1 MSTRIANVPLW
12 LRLLHVIATTTVLVV
27 ASWGLLTSNPLAA
40 VRGTPLHFLYFV
52 NDFVVHLTIY
62 TVLTLLLMPL
72 ATAYAR
78 RLEWLI
84 VSLIA
89 THAIV
94 TELIQVVVPRRTCD
108 PVDMVANLAGIVI
121 GLRLLPHAVQMTSV
135 LFELMALQE
144 ASVKS
149 PSPRS

>member
-1 MSTRIANVPLW
+1 MSTRTAHIPLW
-12 LRLLHVIATTTVLVV
+12 LRLVHIAATATVLVV

-52 NDFVVHLTIY
+52 NDFVVHLSIY

-78 RLEWLI
+78 RLDWLV

-94 TELIQVVVPRRTCD
+94 TEIIQFVIPRRTCD

-121 GLRLLPHAVQMTSV
+121 GLRLLPHAVQMTTV
-135 LFELMALQE
+135 LFQLLALQE
-144 ASVKS
+144 AGLKS
-149 PSPRS
+149 TTRP